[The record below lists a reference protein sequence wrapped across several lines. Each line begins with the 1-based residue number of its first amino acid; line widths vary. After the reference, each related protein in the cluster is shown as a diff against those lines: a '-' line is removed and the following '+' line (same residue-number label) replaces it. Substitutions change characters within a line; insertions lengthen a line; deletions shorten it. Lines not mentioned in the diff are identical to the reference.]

1 MEGSPNQQYV
11 CIHGHFYQPPRE
23 NAWLE
28 IIEQQDSA
36 APFHDWNERIN
47 FECYAPNTS
56 ARLLDTHNAI
66 VDIRSNYSRMSF
78 NFGPTLLSW
87 LQGAD
92 EATYQAIIE
101 ADKRSLDRFGGHGSA
116 LAQVYNHMIMPLANE
131 RDQQTQ
137 VIWGIRDFE
146 YRFGRKPEGMWL
158 AETAVDTPTLEVL
171 AEQGIRYTILA
182 PRQGKAVR
190 PLNDKEWTQLPP
202 DSIDPRRPYLCKLPS
217 GKSIVLF
224 FYHGGIAQGV
234 AFQGL
239 LNNGE
244 HFAQAFTSVFSES
257 SEPQLAHIATD
268 GESYGHHHRHGEM
281 ALAACLRSFEQQDE
295 VVLTNYGQFLEWF
308 PPTWEVQIH
317 ENSSWS
323 CVHGVERWRSNCG
336 CNTGGHAGWTQE
348 WRKPLRDSLD
358 WLRDVLIP
366 VFEREAAPLLRDPW
380 EARDDYI
387 DLILNRNRQT
397 VDVFLRK
404 HAKKE
409 LTRSEKT
416 KTLRLLEMQRF
427 SMLMYTSCGW
437 FFDEI
442 SGIETDQIL
451 QYACRVIHFAQ
462 QTAGLNLQEEFIE
475 RLKKA
480 PSNIHPNGAWSY
492 INHILP
498 NQVNLTGMAM
508 HYAASSLFEEH
519 PEQLDVFNYRAD
531 SEVLHRL
538 QAGIQKL
545 VIGRTTVRSKTTFSE
560 KQFSFAVLYLGQQ
573 NLIGNI
579 SIDMKRAEFDHMA
592 TQLSDVFK
600 NANLGK
606 VIGLM
611 QEFFGSNKFTLAQLF
626 QEEKRSF
633 LRDISQKSLQG
644 IEYEFR
650 EIYNENYQLMTSHQ
664 HSGIPVPAPF
674 LSAVQFIL
682 NHDLHHFFTTEQWS
696 IQELKRLLSEF
707 KKWGVPV
714 EDESGLALAAGDRLY
729 RELQAVLAIGIPDSL
744 KKILQLQSILQ
755 SLQLMNIDIDFWKV
769 QNLYYSMRRNYQKL
783 MPEMKD
789 PQWEEAFLE
798 LGKMLGFQSITQR

>member
-1 MEGSPNQQYV
+1 MEASPKKYV

-47 FECYAPNTS
+47 FECYAPNTA
-56 ARLLDTHNAI
+56 ARLLDHQNAI
-66 VDIRSNYSRMSF
+66 TDIRSNYSRMNF

-87 LQGAD
+87 LQGCD
-92 EATYQAIIE
+92 EAIHRAIID
-101 ADKRSLDRFGGHGSA
+101 ADKRSMDRFGGHGSA
-116 LAQVYNHMIMPLANE
+116 IAQVYNHMIMPLANE
-131 RDQQTQ
+131 RDKQTQ

-146 YRFGRKPEGMWL
+146 HRFGRKPEGMWL

-171 AEQGIRYTILA
+171 AAQGIRYTILA

-190 PLNDKEWTQLPP
+190 RLGDQEWNELPP
-202 DSIDPRRPYLCKLPS
+202 DSIDPRRPYRCQLPS
-217 GKSIVLF
+217 GKSIILF

-244 HFAQAFTSVFSES
+244 HFARAFTRVFSES
-257 SEPQLAHIATD
+257 DEPQLAHIATD

-281 ALAACLRSFEQQDE
+281 ALAACLRSFEEQDD
-295 VVLTNYGQFLEWF
+295 VVLTNYGQFLDWF
-308 PPTWEVQIH
+308 PPTWEAQIH

-336 CNTGGHAGWTQE
+336 CNTGGHPGWTQA

-366 VFEREAAPLLRDPW
+366 VFEREAAPLLTDPW
-380 EARDDYI
+380 ATRDDYI
-387 DLILNRNRQT
+387 DLILNRNDET
-397 VDVFLRK
+397 VDTFLRK
-404 HAKKE
+404 HTKKK
-409 LTRSEKT
+409 LTPAQKT
-416 KTLRLLEMQRF
+416 KALRLLEMQRF
-427 SMLMYTSCGW
+427 AMLMYTSCGW

-442 SGIETDQIL
+442 SGIETNQIL

-462 QTAGLNLQEEFIE
+462 QTGGLNLQEEFIE
-475 RLKKA
+475 RLEKA
-480 PSNIHPNGAWSY
+480 PSNVHPHGAWSY
-492 INHILP
+492 VHHILP
-498 NQVNLTGMAM
+498 NQINLVGMVM

-519 PEQLDVFNYRAD
+519 PEQLDIFNYRAD

-538 QAGIQKL
+538 QAGTQKL
-545 VIGRTTVRSKTTFSE
+545 VIGRTMVRSKTTFSE
-560 KQFSFAVLYLGQQ
+560 KQFSFAVLYLSQQ

-579 SIDMKRAEFDHMA
+579 SIDMKRSEFDQM
-592 TQLSDVFK
+592 TTRLSESFK
-600 NANLGK
+600 HSNLGQ

-611 QEFFGSNKFTLAQLF
+611 QEFFGSDKFTLDQLF

-644 IEYEFR
+644 IEYTFR
-650 EIYNENYQLMTSHQ
+650 EIYNENYQLMSSHQ
-664 HSGIPVPAPF
+664 RSAIPVPAPF
-674 LSAVQFIL
+674 LNAVQFIL
-682 NHDLHHFFTTEQWS
+682 NHDLRHFFTNTQWS

-707 KKWGVPV
+707 AKWSVPI
-714 EDESGLALAAGDRLY
+714 EDESGLALAAGNRLHS
-729 RELQAVLAIGIPDSL
+729 ELQTVLAIGIPDSL
-744 KKILQLQSILQ
+744 SKLHQLQMVVQ
-755 SLQLMNIDIDFWKV
+755 SLNHMNIDIDFWKV
-769 QNLYYSMRRNYQKL
+769 QNLYYSMRRNYLKL
-783 MPEMKD
+783 EPELKNKE
-789 PQWEEAFLE
+789 WEKVFFQ
-798 LGKMLGFQSITQR
+798 LGQLLGFQAVSRE